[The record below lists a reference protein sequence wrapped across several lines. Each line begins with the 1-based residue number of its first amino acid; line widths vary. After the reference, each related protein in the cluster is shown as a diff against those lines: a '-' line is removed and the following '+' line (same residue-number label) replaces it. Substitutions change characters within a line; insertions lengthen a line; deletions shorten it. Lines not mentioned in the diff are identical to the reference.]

1 MLTMVEAHSAP
12 RDGANCTRTR
22 LCNGIMCENVCAPGT
37 VQVDPW
43 VDASL
48 RFQRI
53 LQRDLPLVRSTMI
66 GTHNSAIAQAY
77 GYGIEQGYIEG
88 LLNVTLFQGDD
99 LGEGVSQ
106 FLSVT
111 DQLNLGLRHIEIDI
125 TSGYFEPVEKH
136 PEWPHLDDIFV
147 CHSPVP
153 LDPETILKVEAAARK
168 RHIDLGWDARNLSC
182 AGTNVPYR
190 AMLDEVAAWMAKP
203 EHADEV
209 VVLYLDTKPLTVQFA
224 SQTKAAHASMRAAF
238 DGITALWTPAD
249 GDPLQQTPAAL
260 VAAGKRVVFEDH
272 DDGWKK
278 DGPPLVFTPDLFHQ
292 IGAPDVGDD
301 CAVGGTPVGEWRGR
315 VWQRALEP
323 PPGFGRRAA
332 ACALG
337 LTAPNYLRPQ
347 DVADYV
353 WSWAAG
359 EPRAGGGDCVVARAA
374 DGRWAAHP
382 CDDVSPPLAC
392 RNATDDAAFVVVDGA
407 ACPDGFV
414 ARPPTDG
421 YANQRLRDAA
431 GGRDVR
437 VNVST
442 KFI

>member
-1 MLTMVEAHSAP
+1 M
-12 RDGANCTRTR
+12 
-22 LCNGIMCENVCAPGT
+22 
-37 VQVDPW
+37 
-43 VDASL
+43 
-48 RFQRI
+48 
-53 LQRDLPLVRSTMI
+53 
-66 GTHNSAIAQAY
+66 
-77 GYGIEQGYIEG
+77 
-88 LLNVTLFQGDD
+88 TLFQGDD

-168 RHIDLGWDARNLSC
+168 RHIDLGWDPRNLSC

-190 AMLDEVAAWMAKP
+190 AMLDEVAAWMARP

-224 SQTKAAHASMRAAF
+224 SQTKAARVCAPPSTASPRC
-238 DGITALWTPAD
+238 GRRPTATRCSRRRRRSWPPAS
-249 GDPLQQTPAAL
+249 AI
-260 VAAGKRVVFEDH
+260 FEDH

-292 IGAPDVGDD
+292 IGASDVGGD
-301 CAVGGTPVGEWRGR
+301 CAVGQPVGEWRGR

-337 LTAPNYLRPQ
+337 LTAPNYGRRTWPTT
-347 DVADYV
+347 

-359 EPRAGGGDCVVARAA
+359 EPRAGGGDCVVARAPTPVGGA
-374 DGRWAAHP
+374 PVRRFS
-382 CDDVSPPLAC
+382 VPLAC
-392 RNATDDAAFVVVDGA
+392 ATRPTTPRLWWSTALRAPASSRGRRPTATQPKAARRRGRAGVGLEHEVDLEA
-407 ACPDGFV
+407 
-414 ARPPTDG
+414 
-421 YANQRLRDAA
+421 
-431 GGRDVR
+431 
-437 VNVST
+437 
-442 KFI
+442 

>member
-1 MLTMVEAHSAP
+1 MVEALSAP

-22 LCNGIMCENVCAPGT
+22 LCNGIMCEDVCTRGT

-48 RFQRI
+48 RFQRS
-53 LQRDLPLVRSTMI
+53 LQRELPLVRSTMI

-182 AGTNVPYR
+182 AGTNVPYNNAR
-190 AMLDEVAAWMAKP
+190 QGGGVDGAA

-209 VVLYLDTKPLTVQFA
+209 VVLY
-224 SQTKAAHASMRAAF
+224 
-238 DGITALWTPAD
+238 
-249 GDPLQQTPAAL
+249 
-260 VAAGKRVVFEDH
+260 
-272 DDGWKK
+272 
-278 DGPPLVFTPDLFHQ
+278 
-292 IGAPDVGDD
+292 
-301 CAVGGTPVGEWRGR
+301 
-315 VWQRALEP
+315 
-323 PPGFGRRAA
+323 
-332 ACALG
+332 
-337 LTAPNYLRPQ
+337 
-347 DVADYV
+347 
-353 WSWAAG
+353 
-359 EPRAGGGDCVVARAA
+359 ARAA
-374 DGRWAAHP
+374 DGVRVATRRRTVCAPSATSRAVDAGRRPAAA
-382 CDDVSPPLAC
+382 D
-392 RNATDDAAFVVVDGA
+392 
-407 ACPDGFV
+407 
-414 ARPPTDG
+414 
-421 YANQRLRDAA
+421 A
-431 GGRDVR
+431 GGAVHRQAHHL
-437 VNVST
+437 
-442 KFI
+442 